1 METIILKKEE
11 TTVTEISINID
22 VETCF
27 FKAKYDKNNSQVD
40 AYIGRIEIDGIFYT
54 VQWYRFFETIHIS
67 STIGKRQSIN
77 KLPFQEFINR
87 YKDFTQIG
95 RVEFLKAYEA
105 MSEDYLIN
113 GKF

>member
-1 METIILKKEE
+1 MEKIIYKKEE
-11 TTVTEISINID
+11 TKVTEISLDID

-27 FKAKYDKNNSQVD
+27 FKAKYDKIHSQVD

-54 VQWYRFFETIHIS
+54 VQWYRYYKTINIS
-67 STIGKRQSIN
+67 STIGNRQSIN

-95 RVEFLKAYEA
+95 RVEFSKAYQA
-105 MSEDYLIN
+105 ISEDYLIN